1 MKRLLVALPFLLL
14 AGAASAD
21 MANSS
26 AGMPRYDISGMSCA
40 EIRAALASDGSAILR
55 WPSSKV
61 DGMMRYQRYIS
72 PNGSCKMQMIKAMTT
87 IKASD
92 GSCRVATCNQYGK
105 APQRN

>member
-1 MKRLLVALPFLLL
+1 MKRLLFALPLLFV
-14 AGAASAD
+14 ANVARAD
-21 MANSS
+21 MASYN
-26 AGMPRYDISGMSCA
+26 ADMARHDISNMTCA
-40 EIRAALASDGSAILR
+40 EIRAALDSSGSAILR

-61 DGMMRYQRYIS
+61 DGMMRYGKYMS
-72 PNGSCKMQMIKAMTT
+72 PDRSCKMQQIKAMTT